1 MQKVKEGYKMT
12 ELGEIPEDW
21 EVKSLGDV
29 LINGPQ
35 NGLYKSKDDLLGD
48 YECRVVELSNL
59 YSNYKYIN
67 CEKLNNINLTDK
79 EKNLYK
85 LKDNDLLVN
94 RVSKAIDGVAR
105 MMIFVG
111 NNIATCFESNM
122 MRITV
127 DLNVISH
134 EYLFYLSCGNIF
146 RNEVMKVAKVSNQ
159 TSISQDGLKNINI
172 AIPFINEQK
181 KISSILSY
189 VDEQM
194 EINGDLIEK
203 TKELKKGLMQ
213 KLLTKGI
220 GHSRFKDTEIGRI
233 PEEWD
238 IKRFKD
244 VSKVSQGLQIA
255 IENRFKEPG
264 ANRLP
269 YITIQYLNDKTN
281 YDNQYYVENANKSV
295 ICSLDDILMTRTGNT
310 GVVITNENGV
320 FHNNF
325 FKVDYDRSI
334 LYKDFLVYYL
344 KSELIQSII
353 VRYAGTTTI
362 PDLKHG
368 DFYKIP
374 VALPPIAEQKK
385 IAYIL
390 LSADEQ
396 IDQYE
401 SKKEK
406 LQELKKGLMQ
416 KLLTGNIRVKV

>member
-1 MQKVKEGYKMT
+1 MKKVKEGYKMT
-12 ELGEIPEDW
+12 ELGEIPEEW
-21 EVKSLGDV
+21 RLETMKNIIVSTQLGTNTLGKEGV
-29 LINGPQ
+29 INGIPMLKMGNLTIGGFNFDKVEYIESEELEDNKEYILN
-35 NGLYKSKDDLLGD
+35 NGDFLFNTRNTLELVGKSATWNNQLPVAIFNSNIMRIKYKSNIDDFYMSYYFEDSAGWKHL
-48 YECRVVELSNL
+48 
-59 YSNYKYIN
+59 
-67 CEKLNNINLTDK
+67 
-79 EKNLYK
+79 
-85 LKDNDLLVN
+85 
-94 RVSKAIDGVAR
+94 KAIATGTTSVAA
-105 MMIFVG
+105 VY
-111 NNIATCFESNM
+111 TK
-122 MRITV
+122 
-127 DLNVISH
+127 DL
-134 EYLFYLSCGNIF
+134 
-146 RNEVMKVAKVSNQ
+146 MKVKVKLP
-159 TSISQDGLKNINI
+159 TLK
-172 AIPFINEQK
+172 EQQ
-181 KISSILSY
+181 KISLILIS
-189 VDEQM
+189 VDKQI
-194 EINGDLIEK
+194 EITDNLIEK

-406 LQELKKGLMQ
+406 FQELKKGLMQ